1 MAINTDI
8 NQPFEDFLRA
18 PRGDKL
24 IRIHISRNTLIAIIV
39 SLLIHAIVLLFVLPK
54 IEDKKAPQSQTIQ
67 VSLAPKQQA
76 PKAIEPMPE
85 KPAENLPDLIPK
97 PISKSQPKPLSKPP
111 KIMTQKPSSN
121 AKPSF
126 SVPDIINAPSKS
138 PEKIPPKESNA
149 PTDMMAYVN
158 QKRSA
163 REALESDAA
172 RQNTEA
178 VAKEAGP
185 SESEKRDQRIKNN
198 FESGGNGIFEIT
210 SLSSRS
216 ATFSFRGWLNDYSSS
231 KRLFFDVEAN
241 ASQDVRLVMI
251 RKMISLIR
259 EHYQGDF
266 NWESHRLDKVVNL
279 SAKVEDSA
287 FLEDFMM
294 KEFFGPNYKNAA

>member
-8 NQPFEDFLRA
+8 NQAFEDFLRA

-54 IEDKKAPQSQTIQ
+54 IEDKKAPESQTIE
-67 VSLAPKQQA
+67 VSLAPRQEA
-76 PKAIEPMPE
+76 AKAVEPTPIPQL
-85 KPAENLPDLIPK
+85 PAEKLPETKSKPIPK
-97 PISKSQPKPLSKPP
+97 TKPP
-111 KIMTQKPSSN
+111 KVMTQKPSKN
-121 AKPSF
+121 TKPSF
-126 SVPDIINAPSKS
+126 SVPDTPNVIETPEKS
-138 PEKIPPKESNA
+138 PEKIPPKDNIA

-158 QKRSA
+158 QKRA
-163 REALESDAA
+163 QRQAQESDAA
-172 RQNTEA
+172 RINAEA
-178 VAKEAGP
+178 AAKEAGP

-210 SLSSRS
+210 SLGAKN

-231 KRLFFDVEAN
+231 RRLFFDIEAS
-241 ASQDVRLVMI
+241 AGQDVRLVMI
-251 RKMISLIR
+251 RRMIGLIR

-266 NWESHRLDKVVNL
+266 NWESHRMARVVSL
-279 SAKVEDSA
+279 SARVEDSA

-294 KEFFGPNYKNAA
+294 KEFFGANYK